1 MSHYRAEGVVLRS
14 YRLGEADRVVV
25 VATAELG
32 KVRAV
37 AKGVRRTRSRWG
49 GRLEPLTH
57 VALQCW
63 RGRGELDTVTQAQV
77 LHPYLGI
84 RGDLERTAKAFV
96 LLEVADQLVQ
106 ERHPTPLVASL
117 VGALG
122 ILEAEDPPL
131 LVPAFLLRALAL
143 EGAAPQ
149 VGACG
154 ECGSVEDLV
163 ALDGSAGEVRCR
175 AHRSGRSLSA
185 PALSLL
191 QGILGGRVR
200 WALAQ
205 PASAASGE
213 LAEVA
218 GELMELHL
226 DRRLRSL
233 RTVVRP

>member
-14 YRLGEADRVVV
+14 FRLGEADRVVV
-25 VATAELG
+25 VATAEQG

-57 VALQCW
+57 VAVQCW

-84 RGDLERTAKAFV
+84 RADLERTAKAFV

-122 ILEAEDPPL
+122 VLEAEDPPL

-149 VGACG
+149 VAACN
-154 ECGSVEDLV
+154 ECGATDQLV
-163 ALDGSAGEVRCR
+163 AFDGPAGGVRCR
-175 AHRSGRSLSA
+175 AHASGRGLSGE
-185 PALSLL
+185 ALGLL
-191 QGILGGRVR
+191 QAVLGGQLR

-205 PASAASGE
+205 PAGPAV
-213 LAEVA
+213 AEVAELA
-218 GELMELHL
+218 GELMEQHL

-233 RTVVRP
+233 RTPVRP